1 MCLLFRTGKGYF
13 AMSKRQMS
21 RTVQTGLP
29 GGEYTNIID
38 GSRVMVGG
46 DGSATIEIN
55 NPGDKIQSQLY
66 GLSVFMKKGSF
77 IKNPFCVFAHS
88 GIMYCTISCIYI
100 CKLEGIFAICVGC
113 DGTGPGPTP
122 GPTTSTTDGGGEDTT
137 TQSPPQPGEKKRTV
151 IFVEKQTNSGQDVFI
166 RGGVSPDKSIPIT
179 VNRFTDQS

>member
-55 NPGDKIQSQLY
+55 NPGDKIQSQFY

-77 IKNPFCVFAHS
+77 INKTK
-88 GIMYCTISCIYI
+88 Y
-100 CKLEGIFAICVGC
+100 
-113 DGTGPGPTP
+113 
-122 GPTTSTTDGGGEDTT
+122 
-137 TQSPPQPGEKKRTV
+137 
-151 IFVEKQTNSGQDVFI
+151 FVLRQYD
-166 RGGVSPDKSIPIT
+166 
-179 VNRFTDQS
+179 